1 MFFRQADRLGSRT
14 VLRHHQGGEWK
25 DVSWAGLAEQVTKV
39 AAALVEEGVAPGA
52 RVLLMSENRLEWI
65 ISDLAI
71 MTAGAVTVPIYPS
84 TVARVAQQIAENSQ
98 AMLAI
103 VSGEALAGRL
113 QVNRMVRMDSDLP
126 GWLEKQLAQAS
137 PRAGTEPA
145 NIVGYFGQRHGN
157 GFERATCGDGVVQ
170 RRLRLEMIAGFVDRQ
185 SGHLR

>member
-39 AAALVEEGVAPGA
+39 AAALADEGVASGA

-103 VSGEALAGRL
+103 VSGEALAGHRSFA
-113 QVNRMVRMDSDLP
+113 RESDP
-126 GWLEKQLAQAS
+126 PMAQRKQM
-137 PRAGTEPA
+137 GT
-145 NIVGYFGQRHGN
+145 
-157 GFERATCGDGVVQ
+157 
-170 RRLRLEMIAGFVDRQ
+170 
-185 SGHLR
+185 